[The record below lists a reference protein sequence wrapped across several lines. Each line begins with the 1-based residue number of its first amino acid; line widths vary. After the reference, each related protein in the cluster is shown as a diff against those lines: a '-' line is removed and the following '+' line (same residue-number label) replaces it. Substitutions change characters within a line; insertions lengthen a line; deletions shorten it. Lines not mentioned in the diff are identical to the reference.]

1 MFFIASSLNL
11 VNIAKCEE
19 WIEFCE
25 ESVEVF
31 VLLQCKNHLILPKM
45 KNRVSVVYLALALI
59 IVLPCTSL
67 KAQKNMQRYA
77 VKNATIIYKHS
88 GMTEGEEKVYIAD
101 YGKKEARYTEL
112 TVSAFGFSTTTREL
126 ELHLG
131 DDYYAIDL
139 NEKIG
144 TKTTFSDDFE
154 LSKKEVKE
162 YEELGKEMM
171 EAMGFEKTGTGT
183 ILGKKC
189 DIWEGMGTKSWIW
202 KNIPLKT
209 EVNMMGKSVIESV
222 KIDISGNVPA
232 SKFRI
237 PEGISFDETTADD
250 ESMNPQNME
259 DLEESLNMLKEMMG
273 TKKKK

>member
-1 MFFIASSLNL
+1 MKKNL
-11 VNIAKCEE
+11 VATILLV
-19 WIEFCE
+19 IIT
-25 ESVEVF
+25 VF
-31 VLLQCKNHLILPKM
+31 T
-45 KNRVSVVYLALALI
+45 VVQ
-59 IVLPCTSL
+59 SQ
-67 KAQKNMQRYA
+67 AQKSLQRYA

-112 TVSAFGFSTTTREL
+112 TVSAFGFETTTREL

-131 DDYYAIDL
+131 DEYYSIDL
-139 NEKIG
+139 NEKTG
-144 TKTTFSDDFE
+144 TKTIFSDDFE

-171 EAMGFEKTGTGT
+171 ETMGFEKTGTGT

-209 EVNMMGKSVIESV
+209 EISMMGKSVIEAV
-222 KIDISGNVPA
+222 KLDINAGVPA
-232 SKFRI
+232 SKFKI
-237 PEGISFDETTADD
+237 PDGISFEDIEMDK
-250 ESMNPQNME
+250 ESMNEDDME
-259 DLEESLNMLKEMMG
+259 SLEESLNQLKGLLG